1 MQGIKAGAYIG
12 SNGLF
17 DSATVNAYRASI
29 KGLSATQA
37 EAALSASGLNAAQR
51 QQILTSKESTVAN
64 AGQATSFNVLTKA
77 VWANVK
83 AMAKWL
89 VTTPTGWITLAIGA
103 TVGLIS
109 AYNNVEKKQNELIE
123 NARNL
128 QEEYR
133 SFAKDTAGKITS
145 LEGQAEEFNKLS
157 KGVDKYGNNISLA
170 SDEYDRYKSIVAEI
184 LGYSPE
190 LIQGY
195 DAEGN
200 AIADKNGLLERSIEL
215 LKEEQRLKLK
225 EMTTDEKTG
234 EAYDA
239 AEAVWQQVQG
249 YEGANTRNQIARWF
263 DDNAL
268 RGGVNYEVDIAKVL
282 GIKDE
287 WKEEGNNLQNA
298 IINNIDTVVKNI
310 KDKKAELLAI
320 SDGDG
325 NAIFS
330 VDEIDSMID
339 LSNDWQYA
347 YNQWQQDIEDA
358 KHGMDDQ
365 FDLYAQRAKSYND
378 LTDAQKV
385 FVNEYIRATG
395 DITDAEG
402 HLLSEN
408 KILEKAKGYEK
419 FVNEFAEL
427 NKLGEGGS
435 VDLTFRPEIDT
446 EELNK
451 KGWEAGEGFATV
463 FSSAISNTDFD
474 DLIPENAEDTV
485 AINFTPIIVD
495 PNTGEFKGVLSE
507 EELYAYAHDVLAGV
521 REDDLNLQIGAKF
534 EGKDAIDKAVADG
547 ERIHYLHEKLFIN
560 NDTVDSWEE
569 LRKVLVKTGDDAVQA
584 GENANKMTVSLSKTA
599 DKIKELYSFI
609 KELDDDG
616 LSPDSIEKI
625 ISDYPELIGYIGD
638 EARLRTELKK
648 KIAEEENKYKQAL
661 RNKVMASSSFAE
673 LVESKNQE
681 LFKEL
686 GLAYNKDT
694 QKFELESRRKAAIA
708 IKDATT
714 AAKAW
719 AQIYADEQ
727 VLSAPDYSKDLHDSG
742 KNSKYR
748 DKNGNW
754 YFETYNDGK
763 LKTWTYEAG
772 SSMAKIL
779 DSQRELANITNF
791 DIDFGDD
798 SSSKDSYEDLYDEF
812 LETLEQEVENL
823 DESIER
829 INTKLEHAIKTGN
842 AEQIQI
848 LSKELDDAYKQ
859 KKALLE
865 SKANEART
873 QLALIMEEIYAIA
886 PQLTGKSINEIT
898 PYEIEAI
905 SMSLG
910 DASDKWDSITKSA
923 QNYYETISEWSD
935 EWWANEE
942 DKLSNTEEYYNTLLD
957 EIDRYVERIEDS
969 YDEQSKALDKQITKE
984 EALLKIKQGQ
994 YDATNN
1000 LKEAQKDID
1009 KEIANSRNSKEYLS
1023 DYEYER
1029 IFGEADYEYL
1039 SGEIRKIGSEINGIS
1054 ANFYKQ
1060 IEDAYKNDQLYLV
1073 EAITA
1078 EYERQVAM
1086 KERELEIAQAKV
1098 DLEKKRL
1105 TLENAKAERNIKQY
1119 SENGVT
1125 WVADQEK
1132 VKQAQEDL
1140 IDAQAE
1146 IKDLQRKSAQQ
1157 IELDRRQANIDMLNS
1172 QKESFDYQLELLNK
1186 STEKLKESIENV
1198 TDPLADLGVIL
1209 QTLVNDTNTSISNSA
1224 QEVASGIGSVS
1235 SGSFG
1240 SGYSTGEYVP
1250 TAKTTNYDG
1259 TQNYT
1264 DASNI
1269 ISING
1274 QLFDK
1279 SQTDSNGL
1287 AKPIENATMVGG
1299 FDPKKVYDS
1308 GGIASGKGIMLKAV
1322 DEEETVLPPWL
1333 TKEVLTPEYNENFD
1347 KLLKNMQLVN
1357 QFNPLDFIV
1366 KPQIP
1371 SLINNMAA
1379 QPSVTNHWSGDM
1391 HVDGGDPNEILRVLQ
1406 KVFNKVKLQ

>member
-1 MQGIKAGAYIG
+1 MVQGVLNGFNGAQITNYSSAIKGLNLNQAQLLLTTQGLNAERSREILIEAGLLASENAIQAELLESTLIKAGFGKEEREEILRKLNLIAIQG
-12 SNGLF
+12 EEAVVQGTCTAEDLRATLAQRLKNEADVEGIMATLGLAGANKT
-17 DSATVNAYRASI
+17 ATVSV
-29 KGLSATQA
+29 GL
-37 EAALSASGLNAAQR
+37 
-51 QQILTSKESTVAN
+51 
-64 AGQATSFNVLTKA
+64 LTKSI
-77 VWANVK
+77 WANIK
-83 AMAKWL
+83 AMAAWM
-89 VTTPTGWITLAIGA
+89 VSNPIGWIIMAGVAI
-103 TVGLIS
+103 VGTTKAIIS
-109 AYNNVEKKQNELIE
+109 HNEALEESRQEMIETGKEAAQLTKDLDGLVAQYRKLGEDGTFDNSDREQARNIQQQINELLGDEVRYVDLANGSYETQLKLLQRLQYEQARQNHADIE
-123 NARNL
+123 NAKVAAEDSLLNKIKVKILDINGGAFTTQGEMDAYDEFLKSKGFSKYVKEDDVGDKVFRAEINSAEDAIAVYDDLVKIKTILSTEYEKEIQKGGELYDFYNEVNAKIGDMSEAVQKYKDAISNYNINEAVMQFNKTEFAGVKGALIDSKEELVSWMNAMLESDDISDGIAANL
-128 QEEYR
+128 IGLANTYYPQYADAINETVQAHLKEKATALTLESVQDGEISKLYELGKQYGLTEKEIIDLIATQTIFNNTNL
-133 SFAKDTAGKITS
+133 SVAGKIS
-145 LEGQAEEFNKLS
+145 ALAELETQ
-157 KGVDKYGNNISLA
+157 
-170 SDEYDRYKSIVAEI
+170 
-184 LGYSPE
+184 
-190 LIQGY
+190 
-195 DAEGN
+195 
-200 AIADKNGLLERSIEL
+200 
-215 LKEEQRLKLK
+215 
-225 EMTTDEKTG
+225 
-234 EAYDA
+234 
-239 AEAVWQQVQG
+239 
-249 YEGANTRNQIARWF
+249 
-263 DDNAL
+263 
-268 RGGVNYEVDIAKVL
+268 L
-282 GIKDE
+282 GITTSKAIGLNSALAGISSDSRSSLLVAHEYGVKKNAKGE
-287 WKEEGNNLQNA
+287 WTYKG
-298 IINNIDTVVKNI
+298 
-310 KDKKAELLAI
+310 
-320 SDGDG
+320 
-325 NAIFS
+325 
-330 VDEIDSMID
+330 
-339 LSNDWQYA
+339 
-347 YNQWQQDIEDA
+347 
-358 KHGMDDQ
+358 
-365 FDLYAQRAKSYND
+365 KSYAS
-378 LTDAQKV
+378 LTPA
-385 FVNEYIRATG
+385 
-395 DITDAEG
+395 
-402 HLLSEN
+402 
-408 KILEKAKGYEK
+408 
-419 FVNEFAEL
+419 
-427 NKLGEGGS
+427 
-435 VDLTFRPEIDT
+435 
-446 EELNK
+446 
-451 KGWEAGEGFATV
+451 
-463 FSSAISNTDFD
+463 
-474 DLIPENAEDTV
+474 
-485 AINFTPIIVD
+485 
-495 PNTGEFKGVLSE
+495 
-507 EELYAYAHDVLAGV
+507 
-521 REDDLNLQIGAKF
+521 LNLAMYD
-534 EGKDAIDKAVADG
+534 ELMSSTKD
-547 ERIHYLHEKLFIN
+547 LF
-560 NDTVDSWEE
+560 
-569 LRKVLVKTGDDAVQA
+569 
-584 GENANKMTVSLSKTA
+584 GENPPPDTSP
-599 DKIKELYSFI
+599 
-609 KELDDDG
+609 DDDDKDNK
-616 LSPDSIEKI
+616 PD
-625 ISDYPELIGYIGD
+625 
-638 EARLRTELKK
+638 
-648 KIAEEENKYKQAL
+648 
-661 RNKVMASSSFAE
+661 
-673 LVESKNQE
+673 
-681 LFKEL
+681 
-686 GLAYNKDT
+686 
-694 QKFELESRRKAAIA
+694 
-708 IKDATT
+708 
-714 AAKAW
+714 
-719 AQIYADEQ
+719 
-727 VLSAPDYSKDLHDSG
+727 
-742 KNSKYR
+742 
-748 DKNGNW
+748 
-754 YFETYNDGK
+754 
-763 LKTWTYEAG
+763 
-772 SSMAKIL
+772 
-779 DSQRELANITNF
+779 
-791 DIDFGDD
+791 
-798 SSSKDSYEDLYDEF
+798 YEDLYDEF

-942 DKLSNTEEYYNTLLD
+942 DKLSNTEEYYNTILS
-957 EIDRYVERIEDS
+957 EIDRYVEHIE
-969 YDEQSKALDKQITKE
+969 KAREEEIETLDKQITKE

-1054 ANFYKQ
+1054 ANFYQQ

-1105 TLENAKAERNIKQY
+1105 TFENAKAERNIKQY

-1357 QFNPLDFIV
+1357 QFNPSDFIV